1 MTIFNYQENNYM
13 KNEINSM
20 SSKKRKNTFKLMSLI
35 GNFKL
40 KSNLYLDSYEE
51 EDNTR
56 IITYDKDGN
65 KLTFYPRCNNER
77 LENIVFKKNF
87 NQEEAYEIPQVVYD
101 SADYL
106 KIGNVYD
113 FPNAKLI
120 IKKEG
125 VETSLELLFLDGVS
139 YIAKM
144 IFISFNDEQL
154 LLELENFGELDFSQF
169 ISIVSQCTSN
179 YAEYYNYI
187 EFKCLGMGL
196 EVTNI
201 EIKNGEI
208 IEFNTLEEQVSLKR
222 VLKNNQF
229 TLNE

>member
-1 MTIFNYQENNYM
+1 MTIFNYEENNYM

-20 SSKKRKNTFKLMSLI
+20 SSKKRRNTFKLMSLI

-40 KSNLYLDSYEE
+40 KSNLYLESYEE

-65 KLTFYPRCNNER
+65 KLTFYPRSNNER
-77 LENIVFKKNF
+77 LENVVFKKNS

-120 IKKEG
+120 IKKQG
-125 VETSLELLFLDGVS
+125 VETSLELLFIDGVS
-139 YIAKM
+139 YIVKM
-144 IFISFNDEQL
+144 TFISFNSEKF
-154 LLELENFGELDFSQF
+154 LLELENFNELDFSQF
-169 ISIVSQCTSN
+169 INIVSQCTSN
-179 YAEYYNYI
+179 YAKFYNYI

-201 EIKNGEI
+201 EIQNGEI
-208 IEFNTLEEQVSLKR
+208 LVFNTLEEQVSLKR
-222 VLKNNQF
+222 VLKNNEF